1 MEEIGP
7 GPVEDGHEVVAD
19 DLDSELAQI
28 QDTLPVVLDEGV
40 SGGKAD
46 LDIVMDVDGFHHLG
60 VKAIGMDLIHDFPDF
75 VFFPDFAGHLVVQ
88 GPDDA
93 CHAGDLFNVGQGNGV
108 VSFPVPAP
116 SHFHC
121 HTVTSLHYFL
131 DF

>member
-1 MEEIGP
+1 MEKIGP

-28 QDTLPVVLDEGV
+28 QDTLPVVFDEGV

-46 LDIVMDVDGFHHLG
+46 LDIVVNVDGFDHLG
-60 VKAIGMDLIHDFPDF
+60 VKAVGMDLIHDFFDLF
-75 VFFPDFAGHLVVQ
+75 FFPDFAGHLVVQ

-93 CHAGDLFNVGQGNGV
+93 CHAGDLLNVGQGNGV

-121 HTVTSLHYFL
+121 RTVTS
-131 DF
+131 